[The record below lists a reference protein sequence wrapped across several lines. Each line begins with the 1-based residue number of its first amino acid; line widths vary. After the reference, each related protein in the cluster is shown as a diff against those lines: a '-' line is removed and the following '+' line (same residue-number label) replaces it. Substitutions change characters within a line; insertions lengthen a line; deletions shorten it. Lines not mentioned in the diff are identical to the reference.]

1 MIDLTEFF
9 KQQMTPF
16 ALMLIALLL
25 LLIFFVK
32 VDKQLGKK

>member
-16 ALMLIALLL
+16 ALMLIVLLL
-25 LLIFFVK
+25 LLIFYVR
-32 VDKQLGKK
+32 VDKQIGKK

>member
-9 KQQMTPF
+9 KQQMAPF
-16 ALMLIALLL
+16 ALMLIVLLL